1 MAQRIV
7 NIADVLYDDNI
18 PVLYEGE
25 KIKNNKI
32 YYRLPSEKNLK
43 KEDLRHPTVLRV
55 PDAVP
60 SISNVAEREEGDG
73 QSSR

>member
-1 MAQRIV
+1 MSIV

-32 YYRLPSEKNLK
+32 YYTYSSKKSLK
-43 KEDLRHPTVLRV
+43 KEDLRHTTVLRV

-60 SISNVAEREEGDG
+60 SISSVAGNEEGDG
-73 QSSR
+73 RSPR